1 MVAAAGKGTA
11 DREDAKGA
19 GADAIV
25 GGGAKGRD
33 IMPKRAVKGM
43 GRGLLQAAVAP
54 IVQAWTALGR
64 LWTKGD
70 MAVDDALAR
79 LTVWQLRRQERWLR
93 QWSQRRRLT
102 KGQQRTLEW
111 LQGRLGQELK
121 EHQEWRRRRQRRQGS
136 KARR

>member
-1 MVAAAGKGTA
+1 
-11 DREDAKGA
+11 
-19 GADAIV
+19 
-25 GGGAKGRD
+25 
-33 IMPKRAVKGM
+33 MPKRAVKGM

-79 LTVWQLRRQERWLR
+79 LTVWQLRRQQRWLR
-93 QWSQRRRLT
+93 QQSQRRRLT
-102 KGQQRTLEW
+102 KGQQRTLGW
-111 LQGRLGQELK
+111 LQGRLEQELK
-121 EHQEWRRRRQRRQGS
+121 GHQDWRRARRRRGG